1 MASVYTV
8 NRVGFHY
15 GEQWVLRNIDLTIG
29 RGEILGIIGPNGSGK
44 TSLLKILGRLL
55 QPQQGEVL
63 LEREDLSTVRP
74 GLLAQRVA
82 MVPQEHPIVF
92 PYTALEVVLMGRYPY
107 LRMEVDGF
115 VSRLFSEL
123 SGGEKQRVIIAR
135 ALAQEPE
142 VLLLDEPATFLDLHH
157 QVGIYAILGELNRYE
172 GMTLVLVSHDLN
184 MASQFCHRLL
194 LLDKGRV
201 AQLGSPEEVL
211 TVERIREIY
220 RCEAIVD
227 THPVTGKPRVTPLEK
242 VNHDR

>member
-1 MASVYTV
+1 
-8 NRVGFHY
+8 
-15 GEQWVLRNIDLTIG
+15 
-29 RGEILGIIGPNGSGK
+29 
-44 TSLLKILGRLL
+44 
-55 QPQQGEVL
+55 
-63 LEREDLSTVRP
+63 
-74 GLLAQRVA
+74 
-82 MVPQEHPIVF
+82 
-92 PYTALEVVLMGRYPY
+92 MGRYPY
-107 LRMEVDGF
+107 LRGWAFESEEDHRMARSAMERMEVDGF
-115 VSRLFSEL
+115 ASRLFSEL

-194 LLDKGRV
+194 LLDKGRM